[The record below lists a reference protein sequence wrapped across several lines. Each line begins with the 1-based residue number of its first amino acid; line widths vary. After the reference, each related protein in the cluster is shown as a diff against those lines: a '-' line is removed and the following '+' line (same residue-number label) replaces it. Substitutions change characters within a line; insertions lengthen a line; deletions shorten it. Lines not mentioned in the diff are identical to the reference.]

1 MAVEEL
7 DRELAMVA
15 DQVLSLKSGEII
27 ARGVSFEEYL
37 EKYAG
42 DFCELVEG
50 NVIKM
55 SPIHQDHDELT
66 RYFATL
72 LSAYFEIKPIGQ
84 IRQAPFVMKM
94 FPDSPNREP
103 DLQVILNTNP
113 GQLKPTYMDGPA
125 DICIEVVSPDS
136 VDRDRGEKFVEYEK
150 GGVGEYWIFDPIH
163 KEALFYRLNAEGVY
177 VPQYADADGN
187 YRTPALP
194 GLVVPVPTLWQEQ
207 LPGPIAVA
215 QAMVEYNKGE
225 MKGEAK

>member
-1 MAVEEL
+1 
-7 DRELAMVA
+7 MVA

-27 ARGVSFEEYL
+27 ATGVSFEEYL
-37 EKYAG
+37 DKYAG

-55 SPIHQDHDELT
+55 SLIHEDHDQLT
-66 RYFATL
+66 RYLATL
-72 LSAYFEIKPIGQ
+72 LTAYFEIKPIGRL
-84 IRQAPFVMKM
+84 RQAPFVMKI

-103 DLQVILNTNP
+103 DLQVILNTNQ

-136 VDRDRGEKFVEYEK
+136 VGRDHGEKLAEYEA
-150 GGVGEYWIFDPIH
+150 GGVGEYWILDPIR
-163 KEALFYRLNAEGVY
+163 EESRFYRLNEAGIFIRQEEDE
-177 VPQYADADGN
+177 QGN

-194 GLVVPVPTLWQEQ
+194 GLVLHVPTLWQEQ

-215 QAMVEYNKGE
+215 QAVQAMVK
-225 MKGEAK
+225 